1 MPKNVFSRFSPLA
14 LCLAASLVAT
24 PALSHG
30 PHDEKEHHR
39 APRLSLQAQAS
50 SEVQQ
55 DTVTITLAAEIEG
68 QDQADVARRLTEQLN
83 KTLEAARGDKV
94 VEARNGAYR
103 LWPNTDR
110 DGKITA
116 WRGRAEVLLES
127 RDLPAAAALAS
138 RLSGQMPI
146 ANINFSLSPQA
157 RAAEEQRL
165 LQEAADAFAGRAQAA
180 AKAFGF
186 SGYDIR
192 NIDLGG
198 SGTVYSKGPEMAMAR
213 AAFAGDAAPPALE
226 AGTATVTVS
235 VQGEVA
241 LRTSDKP

>member
-14 LCLAASLVAT
+14 LCLAASLMAA

-30 PHDEKEHHR
+30 PQDDKESR

-50 SEVQQ
+50 SEVRQ
-55 DTVTITLAAEIEG
+55 DTVTITLASELEG

-103 LWPNTDR
+103 LWPSTDR

-127 RDLPAAAALAS
+127 KDLPAAAALAS

-146 ANINFSLSPQA
+146 ANIDFSLSPEA
-157 RAAEEQRL
+157 RAAEEERL
-165 LQEAADAFAGRAQAA
+165 LTEAADAFAGRAGAA

-198 SGTVYSKGPEMAMAR
+198 SGTVSPKGPEMAMAR
-213 AAFAGDAAPPALE
+213 AAFSADAAPPALE
-226 AGTATVTVS
+226 AGMATVTVS

>member
-1 MPKNVFSRFSPLA
+1 MPKHAFSRFSPLA
-14 LCLAASLVAT
+14 LCLAASLMAT

-30 PHDEKEHHR
+30 PHDDREHR

-50 SEVQQ
+50 SEIQQ
-55 DTVTITLAAEIEG
+55 DTVTITLASELEG
-68 QDQADVARRLTEQLN
+68 QDQAEVARRLTEQLN

-127 RDLPAAAALAS
+127 KDLPAAAALAS
-138 RLSGQMPI
+138 RLSGHMPI
-146 ANINFSLSPQA
+146 ANIDFSLSPEA
-157 RAAEEQRL
+157 RATEEERL
-165 LQEAADAFAGRAQAA
+165 LEEAADAFAGRAGAA

-213 AAFAGDAAPPALE
+213 AAFSADAAPPALE

>member
-1 MPKNVFSRFSPLA
+1 MPKNAFSRFSPLA
-14 LCLAASLVAT
+14 LCLAASLMAA

-30 PHDEKEHHR
+30 PHEDREHR

-50 SEVQQ
+50 SEIQQ
-55 DTVTITLAAEIEG
+55 DTVTITLAAELEG

-127 RDLPAAAALAS
+127 KDLPAAAALAS
-138 RLSGQMPI
+138 RLSGHMPI
-146 ANINFSLSPQA
+146 ASIDFSLSPEA
-157 RAAEEQRL
+157 RAAEEERL
-165 LQEAADAFAGRAQAA
+165 LEEAADAFAGRAGAA

-213 AAFAGDAAPPALE
+213 AAFSADAAPPALE

>member
-1 MPKNVFSRFSPLA
+1 MLNNAFSRFSPLA
-14 LCLAASLVAT
+14 ICLAASLMAN
-24 PALSHG
+24 PAFSHG
-30 PHDEKEHHR
+30 QHDEKEHR

-55 DTVTITLAAEIEG
+55 DTVTITLASELEG

-83 KTLEAARGDKV
+83 KTLAAARGEKG

-127 RDLPAAAALAS
+127 TDLPAAAALAA
-138 RLSGQMPI
+138 RLSDHMPI
-146 ANINFSLSPQA
+146 SDIGFSLSPEA
-157 RAAEEQRL
+157 RATEEQRL
-165 LQEAADAFAGRAQAA
+165 LQEAANAFSQRAEAA
-180 AKAFGF
+180 ARAFGF
-186 SGYDIR
+186 SSYDIR

-198 SGTVYSKGPEMAMAR
+198 SGAVFAKSSGMAR
-213 AAFAGDAAPPALE
+213 AAFSGDSAPPDLQ
-226 AGTATVTVS
+226 AGTTIVTVS